1 MKPQPYPASEP
12 SAIKDKPNLRLVNAQ
27 VNRKRNSKR
36 ISNDSLFSLRINEH
50 KLKDLV
56 RNSVRSILIEE
67 FGVIPYNENNQDKNQ
82 SSVVNEGSPI
92 LMLNNYR
99 PLTAKENEVMDLVLL
114 SFTNRKIG
122 VRLKLRL
129 NTVKNHMKNIISKLG
144 VHDRIE
150 ASNVYRK
157 LYHKPEM
164 LSK

>member
-1 MKPQPYPASEP
+1 MKPQPYPASEH
-12 SAIKDKPNLRLVNAQ
+12 SAENDKSSLRLVDAQ
-27 VNRKRNSKR
+27 ANRKRNSKR
-36 ISNDSLFSLRINEH
+36 ISNDTLFTLRINEH

-56 RNSVRSILIEE
+56 RDSVRSILIEE
-67 FGVIPYNENNQDKNQ
+67 FGVIPYNENNQGKSQ
-82 SSVVNEGSPI
+82 SSVVNVGSPV

-99 PLTAKENEVMDLVLL
+99 SLTAKEIEVMDLVLL
-114 SFTNRKIG
+114 DFTNRKIG

-144 VHDRIE
+144 VHDRRE